1 MGSVLDAF
9 ISRADLADLALL
21 MWAVGVTGL
30 LMASL
35 RQLGAA
41 NRRFDLFVQ
50 ELARFNRRYDGVRD
64 VNRPRIGASGDA
76 DADFTS

>member
-21 MWAVGVTGL
+21 LWAVGVTGL
-30 LMASL
+30 LLAAMQ
-35 RQLGAA
+35 QLGAA

-50 ELARFNRRYDGVRD
+50 ELARFNRRFG
-64 VNRPRIGASGDA
+64 GE
-76 DADFTS
+76 